1 MKDWFKKLSDKP
13 VKTLIV
19 AKLFADLICVL
30 IGYKLF
36 PYLLNYPPNSINTPF
51 QLSVNPYYY
60 NVYYFSIFIIGII
73 VDLIIANKILKPLK
87 NFKKAKNI
95 NKVREV
101 CYRYPSSSL
110 IITSVI
116 IPLIIVIG
124 MLLVTNTNR
133 ILTIKIAM
141 LAVIFLGVPNLVL
154 YFFSTKILK
163 EVLIET
169 FDNEIYK
176 HEKVKKTYL
185 YGKVLTEVF
194 STVVISFI
202 LVFMFAVANVTNEIA
217 EYRFETYNQKLNSV
231 ANEIKNS
238 NIKIKDLE
246 SFLNHELSNENWFY
260 KINGECKGKTKISKF
275 MSNYIDYYSKANGG
289 RTYDYYGENLQ
300 GAVKYITINNQEIV
314 IGITYTISNNI
325 FTSLLGIIIGFLIVD
340 AIVIYLSSRTI
351 GSNLNDINENLEKI
365 LKSKKVELNLLPI
378 TSTDEIGR
386 LSKEINKVQEKTNTY
401 IEKIEQDQF
410 TMQRQA
416 QFAILG
422 EFAGGLAHDLN
433 SPLSAVK
440 LDVATIGKYIK
451 SDKISTDER
460 TKQKLEEMLDN
471 VESSLN
477 NMGNIIL
484 GVRNQ
489 IRATG
494 DKDKEEF
501 SLKELIDGIEILF
514 GSILRKNNCQILNKV
529 NEDYKI
535 LGEKNKLDRVVGN
548 VIKNSIDAYQ
558 EIGKNGII
566 EVNAIKE
573 SDKYIITIK
582 DEAGGVSDEVKDIL
596 LKEMKTTKKEN
607 GTGFGLYY
615 SNTIIESS
623 FKGKMYFETTDGVGT
638 IFYIELPINKEE
650 N

>member
-1 MKDWFKKLSDKP
+1 MKEWFKKLSDKP

-451 SDKISTDER
+451 SNKISTDER

-494 DKDKEEF
+494 DTDNTEF
-501 SLKELIDGIEILF
+501 SLLDVLEGIKLMF
-514 GSILRKNNCQILNKV
+514 RSIFMKHNCQLEINV
-529 NEDYKI
+529 PPEIKI
-535 LGEKNKLDRVVGN
+535 YGEKNKLDRVLSN
-548 VIKNSIDAYQ
+548 LIRNSIDAYA
-558 EIGKNGII
+558 GKQIKGIVKVDV
-566 EVNAIKE
+566 EQNNEKT
-573 SDKYIITIK
+573 IIIVS
-582 DEAGGVSDEVKDIL
+582 DEAGGIDNSIKDKIF
-596 LKEMKTTKKEN
+596 KELKTTKGDK

-615 SNTIIESS
+615 SNTIIEGS
-623 FKGKMYFETTDGVGT
+623 FNGKMCFETKEGLGT
-638 IFYIELPINKEE
+638 KFFIEIPNREE
-650 N
+650 K